1 MVKPQLAVAVAA
13 TALTFAL
20 TAAPAWSASPSPLL
34 IATPPQPKWTE
45 LSVQQRIVLAPLSDE
60 WDSMEYYRQKKWL
73 GIALRFHA
81 MSPAEQ
87 RRIQEQ
93 MQEWDRLTPE
103 ERQLVREKFKS
114 ATQLSADQKLELLQ
128 KWEEYQ
134 SLPESEKQKL
144 KAEAAPLEPKLLSK
158 PLPRT
163 TPPAP
168 AVTAKP
174 TPLPSLTAPS
184 VAPPPTEP
192 AAPAPVLTP
201 TPTGGGV

>member
-1 MVKPQLAVAVAA
+1 MVKSQFAIAFAA
-13 TALTFAL
+13 TALAFAL
-20 TAAPAWSASPSPLL
+20 TTHSAWCATPSPSL

-45 LSVQQRIVLAPLSDE
+45 LTVQQRIVLAPLSDE

-73 GIALRFHA
+73 GIALRFHTL
-81 MSPAEQ
+81 SPEEQ

-114 ATQLSADQKLELLQ
+114 ATQLPADKKQELLQ

-144 KAEAAPLEPKLLSK
+144 KAEASTVPEVKPVPTK
-158 PLPRT
+158 PLPRPAT
-163 TPPAP
+163 PAPTVTAKPPAP
-168 AVTAKP
+168 A
-174 TPLPSLTAPS
+174 L
-184 VAPPPTEP
+184 
-192 AAPAPVLTP
+192 AAARYRHR
-201 TPTGGGV
+201 